1 MPNHDDILRLEGI
14 SKAYP
19 GVKALDNVGFSLKKG
34 EVHALVGENGAGKS
48 TLIKCISGAIRP
60 DSGKIFLDNKEF
72 LSIGPKDTIEH
83 GIVTVYQELNLIPS
97 LSVAENVF
105 VGERRG
111 GKLLY
116 NRQKVER
123 ECKKI
128 LEDFHIDIDATAI
141 VSELSVAQRQLVE
154 IVRAIS
160 RNVRILILDEPT
172 SSLTVHET
180 QFLFDTIRRL
190 KQNGVTIIYISHIF
204 EETFAL
210 ADRITVMRDGRY
222 IDTLETAK
230 TNKAELIKLMVGR
243 DISDS
248 FPVRN
253 VSLGDV
259 VLKVE
264 NMTAP
269 GVENI
274 SFDLRRGEI
283 LGFAGLVGAG
293 RTELMN
299 AIYGA
304 SEKSKG
310 TITINGKIVNMKSP
324 HDGIRFGLGMIP
336 EDRKLQGIFL
346 RASVLDNISSAN
358 LKRLMRFGL
367 IKDKAAVC
375 IASEFRDKLRIK
387 TPSLSQLAQ
396 NLSGG
401 NQQKVAVAKALA
413 PNPEIL
419 IFDEPTRGIDVGAKQ
434 EIYKLMDELVA
445 QGHSILMVL
454 DNISSANLKRLMRF
468 GLIKDKAAVC
478 IASEFRDKLRIKT
491 PSLSQLAQNL
501 SGGNQQKVAVAK
513 ALAPNPEILIFDEP
527 TRGIDVGAKQEIYKL
542 MDELVAQGHSI
553 LMVSSEMVELM
564 GMADRIIVLANH
576 RKAGELTKEQFSQE
590 AILTLASDETPK
602 AV

>member
-445 QGHSILMVL
+445 QGHSILMV
-454 DNISSANLKRLMRF
+454 
-468 GLIKDKAAVC
+468 
-478 IASEFRDKLRIKT
+478 
-491 PSLSQLAQNL
+491 
-501 SGGNQQKVAVAK
+501 
-513 ALAPNPEILIFDEP
+513 
-527 TRGIDVGAKQEIYKL
+527 
-542 MDELVAQGHSI
+542 
-553 LMVSSEMVELM
+553 SSEMVELM